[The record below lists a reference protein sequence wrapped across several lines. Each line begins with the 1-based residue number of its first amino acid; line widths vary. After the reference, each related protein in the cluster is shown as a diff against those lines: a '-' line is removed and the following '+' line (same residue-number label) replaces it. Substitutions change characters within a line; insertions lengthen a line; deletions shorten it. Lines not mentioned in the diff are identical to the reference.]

1 MQTKTKLT
9 IGIILI
15 VISIVLFYVYY
26 SMSVEPTIEYGSCIQ
41 QPIRC

>member
-1 MQTKTKLT
+1 MKTKTKLT

-15 VISIVLFYVYY
+15 TISIVLFYIYY
-26 SMSVEPTIEYGSCIQ
+26 LMSIEPTIEYGSCIP